1 MRSNIATEYPD
12 EPLPGIA
19 VAIAGYAVGSYFRF
33 GTGILARRC
42 GDRRQ
47 AAVHKQP

>member
-1 MRSNIATEYPD
+1 MRPNIATEYPD
-12 EPLPGIA
+12 RPPPGIA

-33 GTGILARRC
+33 GTGMLARSR